1 MRSCVIGCVIR
12 CVRDVRS
19 HPLTKEK
26 SKEMMGEVCR
36 THFPINS
43 YSSGTAYK
51 KIEPSSTPTARVS
64 PAGEYAT
71 TVTGLFES
79 FPSKSRVKSVV
90 MGFMALHGMFDHTS

>member
-1 MRSCVIGCVIR
+1 MKGGVKGRVIVHVIGGIR
-12 CVRDVRS
+12 DTRS
-19 HPLTKEK
+19 RLLTKEK
-26 SKEMMGEVCR
+26 SIEMMAEVCR
-36 THFPINS
+36 THLPINS

-71 TVTGLFES
+71 TVTGLLES

-90 MGFMALHGMFDHTS
+90 ILLIV